1 MKKHL
6 SLFFLIFLCAMSL
19 AACGKAEDPGS
30 KTEVHSGSETSGPT
44 NNNPSST
51 VANTGDGKDF
61 PLGLIRI
68 SDTGDGK
75 IVFIVDTALIDD
87 DLSGVVQCSINL
99 GEYSVNYNYENETCI
114 TCGIFQSYEKDGK
127 HYSKLVINGDNEF
140 KDGKLIITF
149 PADEVYGLSGFS
161 YAGVD
166 GSFYVYRDSD
176 HRINLPFA
184 AADILVNDDTA
195 IAESNLTNDYGIG
208 YKSSSFDLQYFT
220 PATDDYIITAWDNFD
235 SEGNPTQR
243 NALFSFNSTG
253 DCVQFVVRMD
263 IPVDKDLGTIDIS
276 DLIGENGYYI
286 DNGAYL
292 DIINDHVCSGKVNV
306 LSSLATGKGVYT
318 AYQTEQGLIEGAK
331 MYCSKPLNSC
341 VMNGTASRS
350 DVKLDVISSYLGEI
364 GVGKDYSVVL
374 SSETMEAFIEER
386 NLIVGGKPV
395 EDSDHNPIMQ
405 EYSWPEINY
414 DSYVI
419 AEYGSDGYIIKQY
432 QIYVFENADMVPSW
446 IYRFGFLHY
455 NWEHPENGVLR
466 YSESRS
472 ASALPLQFVGDYIDF
487 VGDKINRIEDN
498 ILYQEFDISPA
509 EDEES
514 RRQQHKLP
522 ILYTT
527 EYFSVPSITERQLET
542 LGLNWEY
549 CTYRAY

>member
-1 MKKHL
+1 MKKEKIMA
-6 SLFFLIFLCAMSL
+6 LFFLTVCMFMFS
-19 AACGKAEDPGS
+19 ACGKNGSAPGAAGS
-30 KTEVHSGSETSGPT
+30 FDSSNSGTGSVGGASYG
-44 NNNPSST
+44 S
-51 VANTGDGKDF
+51 VADSDF
-61 PLGLIRI
+61 PFGLIRI
-68 SDTGDGK
+68 SDTHDGK
-75 IVFIVDTALIDD
+75 VTFIIDTSLIDD
-87 DLSGVVQCSINL
+87 DLSGKVQCHINL
-99 GEYSVNYNYENETCI
+99 GDYSIGYIYEDETSI
-114 TCGIFQSYEKDGK
+114 TCGVFQSYEEDGK
-127 HYSKLVINGDNEF
+127 HRSKLVVQGQHEL
-140 KDGKLIITF
+140 KDGRLMLFF
-149 PADEVYGLSGFS
+149 PAEEI
-161 YAGVD
+161 YALNDFAYADVD
-166 GSFYVYRDSD
+166 GCYFNVYRDD
-176 HRINLPFA
+176 NHKIYLPFTTENL
-184 AADILVNDDTA
+184 LVNDDTA

-455 NWEHPENGVLR
+455 DWEHPENGVLR

-514 RRQQHKLP
+514 RRHQHKLP
-522 ILYTT
+522 ILHTT

-549 CTYRAY
+549 CTYRE